1 MPAWTEH
8 PVHFLD
14 FEGNLRSGILE
25 FGLVTLVNGQV
36 TATATRLCSG
46 KAPIRADET
55 AVHGLCDKDV
65 SGKAPFSDEWDRF
78 SALREQ
84 GPLGAHFASAENSL
98 IKSVW
103 PYPRSSPDFSRPGEH
118 NTDWGPWVDSAAL
131 YADLFP
137 TLNSGKLADLV
148 ATMGLQEELESE
160 AAKHCPISRCHYHA
174 ALYDA
179 LAGALLLRALMRFP
193 QISDLTLSQLL
204 VLSTRSGRKR
214 DDLQQGLLF

>member
-1 MPAWTEH
+1 MAAWTEH

-36 TATATRLCSG
+36 TATATRLCAG
-46 KAPIRADET
+46 KGRILADET

-65 SGKAPFSDEWDRF
+65 ADKAPFSEEWEHF
-78 SALREQ
+78 SRLREQ
-84 GPLGAHFASAENSL
+84 GPFAAHFASAENSL

-103 PYPRSSPDFSRPGEH
+103 PYPRSSPDFSRPGEL

-131 YADLFP
+131 YADFFP
-137 TLNSGKLADLV
+137 SLNSGKLADLIE
-148 ATMGLQEELESE
+148 AMGLRQELDTET
-160 AAKHCPISRCHYHA
+160 AKHCPPDRCHFHA

-193 QISDLTLSQLL
+193 QIADLSLSQLL